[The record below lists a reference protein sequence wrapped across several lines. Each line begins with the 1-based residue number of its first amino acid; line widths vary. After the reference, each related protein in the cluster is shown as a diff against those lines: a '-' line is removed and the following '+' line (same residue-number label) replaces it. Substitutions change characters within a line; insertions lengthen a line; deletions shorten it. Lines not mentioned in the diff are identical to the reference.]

1 MNKWRYFTDEEVV
14 GLEPELVS
22 KLDSARHIATVP
34 FKITSGK
41 RSAESNSVLKGAVAD
56 SSHITGKAVDLA
68 VGGSREYFLML
79 KGLYAA
85 GFRRIGQYM
94 NEAGND
100 VIHLHVD
107 IDDAKDQDVL
117 FSKKEQN

>member
-1 MNKWRYFTDEEVV
+1 MKYFTDKEVE
-14 GLEPELVS
+14 GLTQELVS
-22 KLDSARHIATVP
+22 KLETARHVAGVP
-34 FKITSGK
+34 FVITSGK
-41 RSAESNSVLKGAVAD
+41 RTADQNSVLKGAVAD
-56 SSHITGKAVDLA
+56 SSHLTGQAVDLA
-68 VGGSREYFLML
+68 VGGGREYFLMM

-94 NEAGND
+94 NSTGDD

-107 IDDAKDQDVL
+107 VDETKDQDVL

>member
-1 MNKWRYFTDEEVV
+1 MTWKYFKPDEVV
-14 GLEPELVS
+14 GLDPELVS
-22 KLDSARHIATVP
+22 KLDNARYISGVP
-34 FKITSGK
+34 FIITSGK
-41 RSAESNSVLKGAVAD
+41 RSADQNSVLRGAVAD

-94 NEAGND
+94 NATGDD

-107 IDDAKDQDVL
+107 IDETKDQDVL
-117 FSKKEQN
+117 FSKREQN

>member
-1 MNKWRYFTDEEVV
+1 MSYKFFSDEEVK
-14 GLEPELVS
+14 GLDPELVS
-22 KLDSARHIATVP
+22 KLETARHVAGVP
-34 FKITSGK
+34 FVITSG
-41 RSAESNSVLKGAVAD
+41 RRTADQNSVLKGAVAD

-68 VGGSREYFLML
+68 VGGDREYFLMM

-94 NEAGND
+94 NSSGDD

-107 IDDAKDQDVL
+107 VDETKDQDVL